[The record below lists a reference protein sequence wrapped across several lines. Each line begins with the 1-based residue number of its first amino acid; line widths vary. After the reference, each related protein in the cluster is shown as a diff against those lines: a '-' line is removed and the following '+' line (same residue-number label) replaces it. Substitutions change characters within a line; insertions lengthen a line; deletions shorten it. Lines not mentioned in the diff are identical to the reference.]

1 MFQLTVFKSK
11 RLNANRSLAWQRS
24 ADLIK
29 FLLLMIALVWF
40 VSRGSV
46 QSDYNWQWGRVVQY
60 LFVFEDGQLYSGPLI
75 KGMILTLRI
84 CAVSMIM
91 AFIFGLLTAVMRLS
105 QSNLARFL
113 ARGYLEL
120 IRNTPL
126 LVQIFLIYFVLGPIL
141 YIDRFW
147 AAVLALSL
155 FEGAYISEIMRAGIV
170 AVHRDQWEAAYSL
183 GLNLYQTYR
192 RIIIP
197 QALRHILPP
206 LVSQSVSLI
215 KDSAL
220 VSTIAIYELTM
231 QGQVIISKTFLTF
244 EVWFTIAA
252 LYLVITLTL
261 TTLAGVLENHL
272 KIGH

>member
-1 MFQLTVFKSK
+1 MFQLTVNKIK
-11 RLNANRSLAWQRS
+11 RRNVNSSSVWQKS

-29 FLLLMIALVWF
+29 FMLVISALVWF
-40 VSRGSV
+40 SSRSSV

-60 LFVFEDGQLYSGPLI
+60 LFVYEDGRLHSGPLVQGI
-75 KGMILTLRI
+75 GLTLQI
-84 CAVSMIM
+84 CAVSMIL
-91 AFIFGLLTAVMRLS
+91 AFLLGLLCAVLRLS
-105 QSNLARFL
+105 DSKIARFG
-113 ARGYLEL
+113 ARSYLEL

-126 LVQIFLIYFVLGPIL
+126 LVQIFFIYFVLGPIL
-141 YIDRFW
+141 DIDRFF

-155 FEGAYISEIMRAGIV
+155 FEGAYISEIVRAGIV
-170 AVHRDQWEAAYSL
+170 AIPQDQWEAAYSL
-183 GLNLYQTYR
+183 GLNRYHTYR

-197 QALRHILPP
+197 QALRRILPP

-220 VSTIAIYELTM
+220 VSMIAVYELTM

-252 LYLVITLTL
+252 LYLMITLTL
-261 TTLAGVLENHL
+261 TTLAGMLEKHL
-272 KIGH
+272 KIE

>member
-1 MFQLTVFKSK
+1 MFQLSTNKLK
-11 RLNANRSLAWQRS
+11 RQTTNRSLVWQRS

-29 FLLLMIALVWF
+29 FLIVIIALVWF
-40 VSRGSV
+40 ASHGSV

-60 LFVFEDGQLYSGPLI
+60 LFAYEDGQLHSGPLI
-75 KGMILTLRI
+75 KGIMLTLQI
-84 CAVSMIM
+84 CSVSMIL
-91 AFIFGLLTAVMRLS
+91 AFIFGLLAAVMRLS
-105 QSNLARFL
+105 DSSMARFL
-113 ARGYLEL
+113 ARSYLEL

-126 LVQIFLIYFVLGPIL
+126 LVQIFFIYFVLGPIL
-141 YIDRFW
+141 YIDRFF

-155 FEGAYISEIMRAGIV
+155 FEGAYISEIVRAGIV
-170 AVHRDQWEAAYSL
+170 AVPRDQWEAAYSL
-183 GLNLYQTYR
+183 GLNRYHTYR

-197 QALRHILPP
+197 QALRRILPP

-220 VSTIAIYELTM
+220 VSTIAVYELTM

-252 LYLVITLTL
+252 LYLMVTLTL
-261 TTLAGVLENHL
+261 TTLAGMLENHL
-272 KIGH
+272 KFE